1 MATTHHANVI
11 LPKVSGLSNSRPINI
26 LLVNPN
32 SSEYMTKDCLTALI
46 PSLPSD
52 VIVHGFTAP
61 YPAPRAIESQTDAA
75 LSTEACIRAIKP
87 IGDNYD
93 AFLVA
98 CFRDHPLISVLKEE
112 FTQPVLGIMEAA
124 MYAARILGSN
134 MGIICTS
141 ERSAAVHGRTVSQY
155 GFRNYFA
162 GCEAAKL
169 GVLELDSNPKAEVH
183 ANITQKINRLV
194 QEKGADCVL
203 LGCAGMAE
211 MRDICA
217 TSVQGSGARVLDGV
231 GLGVQFLIGL
241 VREGLKTSKNGIFR
255 DSSVD
260 RAKRMQDWL

>member
-1 MATTHHANVI
+1 MATDHADVI
-11 LPKVSGLSNSRPINI
+11 LPRVSGSSKSRLINI

-32 SSEYMTKDCLTALI
+32 SSEYMTKDCLTSLA

-61 YPAPRAIESQTDAA
+61 YPAPTAIESQTDAV

-87 IGDNYD
+87 IADDYD

-98 CFRDHPLISVLKEE
+98 CFRAHPLIAVLKEE
-112 FTQPVLGIMEAA
+112 FAQPVLGIMEAA
-124 MYAARILGSN
+124 MYTARILGGN

-141 ERSAAVHGRTVSQY
+141 ERSAAAHGRIVAEY
-155 GFRNYFA
+155 GFSNYFA

-169 GVLELDSNPKAEVH
+169 GVLELDSEPRAEVH
-183 ANITQKINRLV
+183 TVITQKIHHLV
-194 QEKGADCVL
+194 HEKGADCVL

-211 MRDICA
+211 MRAICA
-217 TSVQGSGARVLDGV
+217 ASVEGSGARVLDGV
-231 GLGVQFLIGL
+231 GLGVQLLVGL
-241 VREGLKTSKNGIFR
+241 VREGLQTSKNGIFR
-255 DSSVD
+255 DSALD